1 MLLVRVLSS
10 SFCCCQ
16 SINERTGERRDK
28 EEKKEIEKA
37 DIVDSS
43 SNIDSQATSTLTW
56 IVRPVFFFFFSI
68 IISKPLLL
76 LVLFHSVNSLGQ
88 GMTLTKYQNWYTSLP
103 GHDYFCDVHEDF
115 IEDDFNLTGTFR
127 LPSSFS
133 PFSSLPPF
141 PSYPISPSQP
151 LLLKFAPGPNRTHE
165 NRSTIINPILE
176 RSIRNGP

>member
-1 MLLVRVLSS
+1 M
-10 SFCCCQ
+10 
-16 SINERTGERRDK
+16 I
-28 EEKKEIEKA
+28 
-37 DIVDSS
+37 DSS

-56 IVRPVFFFFFSI
+56 IVRFLFFSI

-115 IEDDFNLTGTFR
+115 IEDDFNLTGMSFLFLFLFLPFLSIPALLSST
-127 LPSSFS
+127 LSLDPPPPKPSS
-133 PFSSLPPF
+133 
-141 PSYPISPSQP
+141 
-151 LLLKFAPGPNRTHE
+151 THE

-176 RSIRNGP
+176 RSTRDGP